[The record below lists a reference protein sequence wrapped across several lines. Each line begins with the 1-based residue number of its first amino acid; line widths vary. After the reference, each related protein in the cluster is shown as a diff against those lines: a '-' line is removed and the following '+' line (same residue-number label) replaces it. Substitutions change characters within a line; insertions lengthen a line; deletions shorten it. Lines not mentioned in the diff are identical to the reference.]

1 MSTPS
6 SYLLT
11 DRPSV
16 SIIIPAYREEELVAE
31 TITDVVA
38 RLRETQFRFEVIVV
52 LDSEPG
58 DRTGYIVHKLCKR
71 LAELR
76 LIERS
81 GKRGVGNAIIT
92 GFKEG
97 KGSIF
102 VPLMGDHSES
112 SVDLIKLVEN
122 VAQGYDLSV
131 ADRFK
136 CGKPNGYPI
145 PKYIANRCFNYLVKL
160 VFGTSFSDITN
171 AFKAYNAQV
180 LEQLNLSSRGFEIF
194 AELPL
199 KVFLMRPGVK
209 IVSVPT
215 QHFVRKKRFAKLSL
229 LKGGPLYLRVA
240 FSLLL
245 SGLKKK
251 KHVVRA
257 KNMKH

>member
-1 MSTPS
+1 MSTAS
-6 SYLLT
+6 AYMHSG
-11 DRPSV
+11 RPSV
-16 SIIIPAYREEELVAE
+16 SVIIPAYKEEELIAE
-31 TITDVVA
+31 TITEVVA
-38 RLRETQFRFEVIVV
+38 GLRETQFRFEVIVV

-58 DRTGYIVHKLCKR
+58 DPTGFIVHELCKK

-136 CGKPNGYPI
+136 HGKPNGYPI
-145 PKYIANRCFNYLVKL
+145 PKYIANRCFNYFIKL
-160 VFGTSFSDITN
+160 LFGTPFSDITN

-180 LEQLNLSSRGFEIF
+180 L
-194 AELPL
+194 
-199 KVFLMRPGVK
+199 
-209 IVSVPT
+209 
-215 QHFVRKKRFAKLSL
+215 
-229 LKGGPLYLRVA
+229 
-240 FSLLL
+240 
-245 SGLKKK
+245 
-251 KHVVRA
+251 
-257 KNMKH
+257 